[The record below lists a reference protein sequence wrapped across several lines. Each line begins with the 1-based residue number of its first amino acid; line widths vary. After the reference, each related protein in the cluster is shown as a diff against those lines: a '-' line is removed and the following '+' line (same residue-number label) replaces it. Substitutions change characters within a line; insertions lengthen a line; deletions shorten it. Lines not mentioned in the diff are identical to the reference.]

1 MKRIVLSGCNGKMG
15 HVVAQAVADRKDCEI
30 VAGFDVH
37 AESDG
42 TFPVYADPEEFTGQT
57 DAVIDF
63 SHPAYFEA
71 VRSYVAKQ
79 AVPLVVA
86 TTGLSAEQ
94 QEQLHQLSQSIP
106 VFSSANMS
114 LGVNLLLDLCKKAA
128 AVLSDTFDIEIVEMH
143 HNQKIDAPS
152 GTALMLA
159 DGISSVLPEKPQYM
173 YDRHSQRKKREK
185 NEIGIHSVRG
195 GTIVG
200 EHEVL
205 FAGTDEVISI
215 RHSASSKRIF
225 ATGAINAALF
235 LSTQKPGLY
244 DMSHLVSAIGG

>member
-1 MKRIVLSGCNGKMG
+1 MKRILLSGYNGKMG
-15 HVVAQAVADRKDCEI
+15 RVVAQTVSEREDCVV
-30 VAGFDVH
+30 VAGFDIH
-37 AESDG
+37 AASES
-42 TFPVYADPEEFTGQT
+42 TVPVYAEPTEFEGAA
-57 DAVIDF
+57 DVLIDF
-63 SHPAYFEA
+63 SHPSYFPKVLGFA
-71 VRSYVAKQ
+71 SARRMPV
-79 AVPLVVA
+79 VVA
-86 TTGLSAEQ
+86 TTGLSTDQ
-94 QEQLHQLSQSIP
+94 RKQLQQLSQVVP

-114 LGVNLLLDLCKKAA
+114 LGVNLILELCKKAA
-128 AVLSDTFDIEIVEMH
+128 AVLSDSFDIEVVEMH

-159 DGISSVLPEKPQYM
+159 DGIASVLPQKPHYM

-205 FAGTDEVISI
+205 FAGTDEVIAI

-235 LSTQKPGLY
+235 LSIQKPGLY

>member
-1 MKRIVLSGCNGKMG
+1 MKRIILSGCNGKMG
-15 HVVAQAVADRKDCEI
+15 RVISQAAAEREDCSI
-30 VAGFDVH
+30 VAGFDINTDRN
-37 AESDG
+37 ESY
-42 TFPVYADPEEFTGQT
+42 PVYAEPEAFDGEA
-57 DAVIDF
+57 DVLIDF
-63 SHPAYFEA
+63 SHPAYLPKVLDFA
-71 VRSYVAKQ
+71 AARHL
-79 AVPLVVA
+79 PIVVA
-86 TTGLSAEQ
+86 TTGLSTEQ
-94 QEQLHQLSQSIP
+94 RELLHQLAQTVP
-106 VFSSANMS
+106 VFFSANMS
-114 LGVNLLLDLCKKAA
+114 LGVNLILDLCKKAA
-128 AVLSDTFDIEIVEMH
+128 AVLSDSFDIEIVEMH

-159 DGISSVLPEKPQYM
+159 DGIASVLPKAPQYV
-173 YDRHSQRKKREK
+173 YDRHSRRQKRDK

-205 FAGTDEVISI
+205 FAGTDEVITI

-235 LSTQKPGLY
+235 LSLQKPGVY